1 MRSYIKRL
9 ACFASLLLA
18 GSLLHGCFSVMS
30 YQTADTLPKG
40 GVEYAMGWS
49 TTKIDSL
56 EVTDDNGNISEFEE
70 SDELGFIPN
79 VFPDIMMRF
88 GLGEDTDIGFK
99 LHFMG
104 LQGDAK
110 FRLVHTPTFS
120 MALAPG
126 ISYSRP
132 LFIFN
137 EYGVDLPIL
146 FTIRLSD
153 SFSFYGGLK
162 GRFSGWNL
170 ALVAQNSGGTSEE
183 QNLYTFAVGGHVGMS
198 FGGKRWFIRPEVGYL
213 HYVLGFNGP
222 CEGGVKIGLLS
233 IGLGFGFH
241 FGVEDD
247 EQTEKIERLEKRLDN
262 LEEKK
267 QPGPEAQEN
276 TTKPAG
282 SEKEAIRKRADESF
296 EDLKKEEE
304 KREE

>member
-1 MRSYIKRL
+1 MPNFIRRL
-9 ACFASLLLA
+9 ACFSSLLLA
-18 GSLLHGCFSVMS
+18 GSLLNGCFSVMS

-56 EVTDDNGNISEFEE
+56 EVTDDNGNVSEWDEN
-70 SDELGFIPN
+70 DELGFIPN
-79 VFPDIMMRF
+79 VLPDIMMRF

-132 LFIFN
+132 FFIFN

-153 SFSFYGGLK
+153 YFSFYGGLK

-170 ALVAQNSGGTSEE
+170 ALRSVDSTDSGEN

-247 EQTEKIERLEKRLDN
+247 EQTEKIERLEKRLDD

-267 QPGPEAQEN
+267 QP
-276 TTKPAG
+276 TD

-304 KREE
+304 KRED